1 MRAEFFRPGNPEEVV
16 GTAEW
21 DGRTARIHAE
31 DDEVRRVL
39 GRVFRPSSIAV
50 PDAAL
55 RDPAA
60 GGSSQVEPGDLHWFR
75 TAALARGKAEGLE
88 VRLVT
93 ETPGGWDPAGAYR
106 PLEAWVTVHEGGDP
120 PPGSL
125 GTSRA

>member
-1 MRAEFFRPGNPEEVV
+1 MRAEFFPAGKPDEVV

-21 DGRTARIHAE
+21 DGRSARILAE

-39 GRVFRPSSIAV
+39 TRVFRPSSIAL

-55 RDPAA
+55 RDPSAA
-60 GGSSQVEPGDLHWFR
+60 GSSQVDPGDLHWFR
-75 TAALARGKAEGLE
+75 SAALVRGKAEGLE
-88 VRLVT
+88 VRFVT

-106 PLEAWVTVHEGGDP
+106 PLEAWVTIHEGGDP
-120 PPGSL
+120 PPGTL